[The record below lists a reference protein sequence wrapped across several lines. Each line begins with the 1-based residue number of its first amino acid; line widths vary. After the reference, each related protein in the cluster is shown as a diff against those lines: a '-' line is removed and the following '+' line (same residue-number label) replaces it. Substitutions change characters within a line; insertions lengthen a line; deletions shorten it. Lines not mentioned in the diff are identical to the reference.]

1 MAKQKFSSGNSDFT
15 AGVIILL
22 IGGVLLLKA
31 IGFWFPFW
39 VLSWPMI
46 LIAVGLVIL
55 ARHNFQNGFGFLLLV
70 VGAFFLVKINFGI
83 PFEVRPYLIPAG
95 LIVFGLYLIFK
106 RNRDN
111 KFFDENYFKTMNNP
125 GPKTAPNTGSSSDS
139 DYSYNQ
145 FTGAK
150 NYTYTDTSDYVN
162 AQSLFTGMQRRVV
175 SKNFKGGKAS
185 AIFGGTEIDLTQ
197 ADIQDVAMLNVEV
210 AFGGIKL
217 LVPPH
222 WDLQVNMGTMFAAGI
237 EDKRMYP
244 NTNIDTSKV
253 LRINGSVIFGGLEIK
268 SY

>member
-1 MAKQKFSSGNSDFT
+1 MAKQKFSSGNSDVT
-15 AGVIILL
+15 AGLIILI

-31 IGFWFPFW
+31 VGFWFPFW
-39 VLSWPMI
+39 VISWPMI

-55 ARHNFQNGFGFLLLV
+55 ARHNFQNGFGFLLV
-70 VGAFFLVKINFGI
+70 IVGAFFLVKINFGI
-83 PFEVRPYLIPAG
+83 PFEIRPFLIPAG
-95 LIVFGLYLIFK
+95 LIIFGLYLILK

-111 KFFDENYFKTMNNP
+111 KIFDEDYFKNMNNP
-125 GPKTAPNTGSSSDS
+125 NPKTGPSSDS
-139 DYSYNQ
+139 SYNQ
-145 FTGAK
+145 FTGTK
-150 NYTYTDTSDYVN
+150 NYTYTDTSDFVN

-197 ADIQDVAMLNVEV
+197 ADIQEVAMLNIEV

-217 LVPPH
+217 IVPPH
-222 WDLQVNMGTMFAAGI
+222 WDLQVNMGTMFAAGV

-253 LRINGSVIFGGLEIK
+253 LRINGSVVFGGLEIK

>member
-15 AGVIILL
+15 AGLIILL

-39 VLSWPMI
+39 VISWPMI

-55 ARHNFQNGFGFLLLV
+55 ARHNFQNGFGFLLLL
-70 VGAFFLVKINFGI
+70 VGSFFLVKINFGI
-83 PFEVRPYLIPAG
+83 PFELRPYLIPVG
-95 LIVFGLYLIFK
+95 LIVFGLYLILK

-111 KFFDENYFKTMNNP
+111 KFFDESYFKSMNNP
-125 GPKTAPNTGSSSDS
+125 GAKTESSADDESG
-139 DYSYNQ
+139 YNQ

-150 NYTYTDTSDYVN
+150 NYTYTDTTDYVN

-197 ADIQDVAMLNVEV
+197 ADIQEVAMLNIEV

-217 LVPPH
+217 IVPPH
-222 WDLQVNMGTMFAAGI
+222 WDLQVNMGTMFAAGV

-244 NTNIDTSKV
+244 NTNVDTGKV